1 MTCANG
7 TQTRTL
13 LCDDPKPMFGG
24 DNCTSN
30 SSWTEMW
37 NTVNDT
43 IEATDY
49 QDCDEGPCASKL
61 QIHITETS
69 VVVPPIILWTIIF

>member
-7 TQTRTL
+7 TQTRTR

-37 NTVNDT
+37 NSVNGT
-43 IEATDY
+43 MEATDY
-49 QDCDEGPCASKL
+49 QDCDEGPCPSKL
-61 QIHITETS
+61 QMQIKEIS
-69 VVVPPIILWTIIF
+69 AVYLLLDYI